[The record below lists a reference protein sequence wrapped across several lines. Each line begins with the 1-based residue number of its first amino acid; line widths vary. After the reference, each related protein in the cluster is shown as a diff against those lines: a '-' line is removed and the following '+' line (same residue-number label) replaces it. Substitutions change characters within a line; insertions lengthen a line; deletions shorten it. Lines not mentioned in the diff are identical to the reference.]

1 MLEDVQILVLA
12 GGMGTRMNGPD
23 LPKVL
28 TPLNGQ
34 PLISYLLDEL
44 EKLDLSLEPAIV
56 VGASANIVKDALG
69 SQYLYIH
76 QEEQLGTGH
85 AVACAKSTL
94 EGKASTIVVMYGDH
108 PLVTAE
114 MVHSLSRKHKQSGA
128 TMTLGIVSVPD
139 FNDWRSAFYSFGRVV
154 RSPDGKLQGIVE
166 LKDATE
172 NQKLITEVNPSYFC
186 FDAEWLWSKIDSLS
200 STNAQHEYYLTD
212 LLKMAFEQNQ
222 PISTIEIDPPEG
234 LGVNTPQELKN
245 VEQFMLERA

>member
-28 TPLNGQ
+28 TPLNGR

-44 EKLDLSLEPAIV
+44 KKLDLSLEPAIV
-56 VGASANIVKDALG
+56 VGASANKVKDELG
-69 SQYLYIH
+69 AQYLYIH
-76 QEEQLGTGH
+76 QDKQLGTGH
-85 AVACAKSTL
+85 AVACAKKAL
-94 EGKASTIVVMYGDH
+94 VGKAGTVIVLYGDH

-114 MVHSLSRKHKQSGA
+114 MVHNLAKKHQESKA

-139 FNDWRSAFYSFGRVV
+139 FNDWRSAFNSFGRVI
-154 RSPDGKLQGIVE
+154 RSPDNKLQGIVE
-166 LKDATE
+166 FKDATDK
-172 NQKLITEVNPSYFC
+172 QKTITEVNPSYFC
-186 FDAEWLWSKIDSLS
+186 FDAEWLWKKIDSINS
-200 STNAQHEYYLTD
+200 SNAQHEYYLTD

-234 LGVNTPQELKN
+234 LGVNTPQELRN
-245 VEQFMLERA
+245 VEQFMISRS